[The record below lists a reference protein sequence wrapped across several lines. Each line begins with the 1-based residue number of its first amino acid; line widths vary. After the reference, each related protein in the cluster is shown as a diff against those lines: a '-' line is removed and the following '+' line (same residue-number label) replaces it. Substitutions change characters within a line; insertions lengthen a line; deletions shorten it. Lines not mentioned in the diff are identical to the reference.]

1 MSEISE
7 QENIFKQYYNK
18 LGDVYYS
25 KLGDVYYSKL
35 GDVYN
40 QPKSI
45 DNIKVT
51 EDINNLIEK
60 VKLYKTNKCG
70 PINQELSCKIDDNDI
85 KNISK
90 FLAHIVPKCPQTDIN
105 LEDIKNGK
113 ILSKGAF
120 GYGFS
125 AGNSVIK
132 IIVCNDIKNI
142 RYIEQIGK
150 EINMHKVLTLLNMDI
165 FTKLKGY
172 FIRNN
177 NVYDFY
183 NYYKISNKYELL
195 EECNFKLLDYD
206 KLCETYLL
214 IEKGEYDLEKV
225 VEIVNFNDNEMTRK
239 KEIPE
244 KSDII
249 FNLKI
254 VDKFEKLLTIYKTV
268 FRMNGN
274 VFVHSDIK
282 TSNIVVISDNG
293 DIKYKFI
300 DFGTSFIS
308 NTFFNNAVGGSP
320 NLFKL
325 LIDNNFKIKKYIPYD
340 IIVSPLY
347 DLFCILFSIFEI
359 CIGRKPVNMIG
370 VTDSVMIFFSKYPV
384 DEKYIQQKQ
393 KLYRMFYLLE
403 MIHDFYSNVIKE
415 YEKYISI
422 NNTTSD
428 SVMSRLSKYV
438 SPKPKLKDII
448 EFFDMENFNFIQRD
462 YFENTG
468 LDFNLRPIYKKTH
481 FYKIKN
487 DVIYLD
493 EIMCYLFDSI
503 KPEKVFS
510 F

>member
-1 MSEISE
+1 MPEISE
-7 QENIFKQYYNK
+7 QENLFKQYYGK
-18 LGDVYYS
+18 LGDVYY
-25 KLGDVYYSKL
+25 
-35 GDVYN
+35 
-40 QPKSI
+40 QPKAI
-45 DNIKVT
+45 DKIEVT
-51 EDINNLIEK
+51 EDITTLIEK
-60 VKLYKTNKCG
+60 VNIFKTNKCG
-70 PINQELSCKIDDNDI
+70 PIDEQLSCQINENDI

-90 FLAHIVPKCPQTDIN
+90 FLAHVIPKCPQTDIT
-105 LEDIKNGK
+105 LQDIKDGK

-132 IIVCNDIKNI
+132 IIVCKDIKNI
-142 RYIEQIGK
+142 RYIELIGK
-150 EINMHKVLTLLNMDI
+150 EINMHKILTLLNMDI

-195 EECNFKLLDYD
+195 EECNFKLNYD
-206 KLCETYLL
+206 KMCETYLL

-225 VEIVNFNDNEMTRK
+225 VKIVNFNDDKMTDK
-239 KEIPE
+239 KEISE

-268 FRMNGN
+268 FIMNGN
-274 VFVHSDIK
+274 IFVHSDIK
-282 TSNIVVISDNG
+282 TSNIVFIYENNKE
-293 DIKYKFI
+293 IYKFI

-308 NTFFNNAVGGSP
+308 NSFFNNAVGGSP

-359 CIGRKPVNMIG
+359 CIGRKPVNMGGIK
-370 VTDSVMIFFSKYPV
+370 DSVLKFLSEHPS

-403 MIHDFYSNVIKE
+403 MIHDFYSNVMKE
-415 YEKYISI
+415 YEKYISM
-422 NNTTSD
+422 NDTNSN
-428 SVMSRLSKYV
+428 SVTSRLSKYV
-438 SPKPKLKDII
+438 SPKPKLKNII
-448 EFFDMENFNFIQRD
+448 EFFDMENFNFIERD
-462 YFENTG
+462 YFEKTG

-503 KPEKVFS
+503 KLEKVFT